1 MTFAEILA
9 EKGAEAGL
17 SFTSLQLEQFSRYY
31 ELLGKQIR

>member
-17 SFTSLQLEQFSRYY
+17 SFTPLQP
-31 ELLGKQIR
+31 LLRAAGGN

>member
-17 SFTSLQLEQFSRYY
+17 SFTPLQLEQFSRYEPY
-31 ELLGKQIR
+31 RDYRA

>member
-17 SFTSLQLEQFSRYY
+17 SFTPLQLEQFLRAA
-31 ELLGKQIR
+31 GGN

>member
-17 SFTSLQLEQFSRYY
+17 SFTPLQLGSSAVITSCWW
-31 ELLGKQIR
+31 KPIR